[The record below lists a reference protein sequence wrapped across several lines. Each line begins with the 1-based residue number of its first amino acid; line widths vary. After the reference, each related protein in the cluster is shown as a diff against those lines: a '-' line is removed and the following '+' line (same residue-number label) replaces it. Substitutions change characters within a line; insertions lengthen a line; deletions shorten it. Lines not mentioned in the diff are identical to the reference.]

1 VDDSED
7 AAIMLRGTPMR
18 KWGKGRG
25 FVWAQVTSC
34 TVFSCYISPNITT
47 GEYERHLDDLASCVR
62 TQGGPV
68 MVAGDFNAKAFM
80 WGSAVEDAKGGMLA
94 NWAAAMNLVAMN
106 RGEPTFERG
115 GSRSVLDVTFCSPD
129 IARRIQG
136 WHVMEAGMTTSD
148 HLPIEFTIRASH
160 SLPEVGRPARGWRW
174 TDSKKDELAALL
186 RRELEHLSSARLS
199 LRSLIFCIFYKIY

>member
-1 VDDSED
+1 MGEGQRLCLGPSDILHRFQLLHLPQHHHRGVREAPGRSCKLRAD
-7 AAIMLRGTPMR
+7 AR
-18 KWGKGRG
+18 
-25 FVWAQVTSC
+25 
-34 TVFSCYISPNITT
+34 
-47 GEYERHLDDLASCVR
+47 R
-62 TQGGPV
+62 T
-68 MVAGDFNAKAFM
+68 GDFNAKAFM

-160 SLPEVGRPARGWRW
+160 SLLEVGRPARGWRW

-186 RRELEHLSSARLS
+186 RRKLEHLSSARLS